1 MKIDFTDEMLREAV
15 VRADIR
21 ELEALPADYEIEH
34 EFSKRFERRMKKLVR
49 RSKTGNQ
56 AGRVVF
62 LRRRAVALAAAIV
75 ILLATAMSVSA
86 VRAAVFEFITEA
98 YEKFTHIFFEES
110 PPSQESADELSIR
123 RPSFIPEGFELV
135 SEKMAGPVLL
145 VYEKGSD
152 YISYSQQ
159 CLENVSININTEG
172 VKLEELEFK
181 GLPAKYYSNQG
192 VQNLLWHDDKY
203 MYMVSSVPSTLD
215 RDIVF
220 KIAESVEITGT
231 DLSP

>member
-1 MKIDFTDEMLREAV
+1 MTINFTDDMLREAV

-21 ELEALPADYEIEH
+21 ELEALSADYEIEH

-56 AGRVVF
+56 AGGAVF

-86 VRAAVFEFITEA
+86 VRAAVFEFITEV

-110 PPSQESADELSIR
+110 PPSQESADEYIIR
-123 RPSFIPEGFELV
+123 RPTFIPEGFELV
-135 SEKMAGPVLL
+135 NEKTTGPVLL

-152 YISYSQQ
+152 YISYCQQ
-159 CLENVSININTEG
+159 RLGNVSLLVNTEG
-172 VKLEELEFK
+172 AELEELKFN
-181 GLPAKYYSNQG
+181 GLPAKYYSNRG
-192 VQNLLWHDDKY
+192 VQNLLWYDDEY
-203 MYMVSSVPSTLD
+203 LYMVSSTLD
-215 RDIVF
+215 RDTVF
-220 KIAESVEITGT
+220 RIAGSVETAGADT
-231 DLSP
+231 SP

>member
-21 ELEALPADYEIEH
+21 ELEALPADHEITH
-34 EFSKRFERRMKKLVR
+34 EFSKRFERKMKKLVR

-110 PPSQESADELSIR
+110 PPSQESADEYIIR
-123 RPSFIPEGFELV
+123 RPTFIPEGFELV
-135 SEKMAGPVLL
+135 DEKTAGPVLL
-145 VYEKGSD
+145 VYEKGAN
-152 YISYSQQ
+152 YISYSKQR
-159 CLENVSININTEG
+159 LEDVSVDINTEG
-172 VKLEELEFK
+172 AELEELEFE
-181 GLPAKYYSNQG
+181 GLPAKYYSSRG
-192 VQNLLWHDDKY
+192 VQNLLWYDDEY
-203 MYMVSSVPSTLD
+203 LYIVSSTLD
-215 RDIVF
+215 RDTVF
-220 KIAESVEITGT
+220 MVAGSIEVGS
-231 DLSP
+231 DS

>member
-21 ELEALPADYEIEH
+21 ELEAMPADHEIEH
-34 EFSKRFERRMKKLVR
+34 EFSKRFERRMGKLIR
-49 RSKTGNQ
+49 RGKTGSP
-56 AGRVVF
+56 AGGAVF

-86 VRAAVFEFITEA
+86 VRAAVFEFITEV

-135 SEKMAGPVLL
+135 SEKTAGPVLL

-159 CLENVSININTEG
+159 RLKDVSMDINTEG
-172 VKLEELEFK
+172 AELEELEFN
-181 GLPAKYYSNQG
+181 GLPAKYYSNRG
-192 VQNLLWHDDKY
+192 VQNLLWYDDEY
-203 MYMVSSVPSTLD
+203 LYMVSSTLD
-215 RDIVF
+215 RDTVF
-220 KIAESVEITGT
+220 RIAGSVETAGA
-231 DLSP
+231 DASP